1 MNSNMVKPE
10 KFGHLHVVYHF
21 TIPLRSLLKEDLRTS
36 PGRHLKD
43 TSWKTSLGRPL
54 EDVFRTS
61 PRKRL
66 DNVLKKGRRDL
77 HFRLI

>member
-43 TSWKTSLGRPL
+43 VSWKTSLGRPL

-66 DNVLKKGRRDL
+66 DNVLKKGRRGL